1 LSSYYLCSQTRQGDI
16 DVIDSFFLLQPQATF
31 ETPSTLTQ
39 EGVQLDFQEP
49 VAETVLEQ
57 VAEATNPSNM
67 TQEGVQLNFGSG
79 TGPGANSMPVATVE
93 NALARNT
100 SKTGRNPIDTTS
112 SSRTETETSAEET
125 AVEAV
130 SLDEALSQSRGQ
142 LSGLGGGT
150 TPTLGGGYGG

>member
-1 LSSYYLCSQTRQGDI
+1 M
-16 DVIDSFFLLQPQATF
+16 
-31 ETPSTLTQ
+31 
-39 EGVQLDFQEP
+39 QLDFQQP

-57 VAEATNPSNM
+57 VAEVTNPSNM

-100 SKTGRNPIDTTS
+100 SKTGRNPIDTTT
-112 SSRTETETSAEET
+112 SSRTETKTSGEEET
-125 AVEAV
+125 TVEAMTI
-130 SLDEALSQSRGQ
+130 SETMNQSRGQ

>member
-1 LSSYYLCSQTRQGDI
+1 MSSYYLCSQTRQGDI

-39 EGVQLDFQEP
+39 EGVQLDFQQP

-57 VAEATNPSNM
+57 VAEVTNPSNM

-100 SKTGRNPIDTTS
+100 SKTGRNPIDTT
-112 SSRTETETSAEET
+112 TS
-125 AVEAV
+125 
-130 SLDEALSQSRGQ
+130 
-142 LSGLGGGT
+142 
-150 TPTLGGGYGG
+150 